1 MSSLILSWRLRRLQ
15 PAIAVVG
22 GVAVFGGVGVAS
34 HESTHVRAVG
44 KTTSVCCDQ
53 KALGVVVRAD
63 FNWEFKNS
71 FDTGYPKTFDV
82 EPRNATR
89 EAVANAH

>member
-34 HESTHVRAVG
+34 HVSSHVRAVG
-44 KTTSVCCDQ
+44 KTTSVCDQ

-63 FNWEFKNS
+63 FN
-71 FDTGYPKTFDV
+71 
-82 EPRNATR
+82 
-89 EAVANAH
+89 